1 LYGFSAATILV
12 LEDFEKVRPIGD
24 RSREMALLKRE
35 LCRQVK
41 GPEVTHADCCKLIF
55 DTDTKHLYVERE
67 MAHLKATVGGVVD
80 YQTATSKAVKLL
92 GTRELSRFLRTL
104 FSDTDELVD

>member
-67 MAHLKATVGGVVD
+67 MAHLKATIGGVVD
-80 YQTATSKAVKLL
+80 YQTATMDI
-92 GTRELSRFLRTL
+92 
-104 FSDTDELVD
+104 SDYLKQGGQTTGASCGGF